1 MSPPRVCILT
11 AGRGTRMGES
21 LAWINK
27 ALLPLE
33 DKAIIS
39 HIIDACP
46 QGTEFVIGLGHH
58 AEQVRGYLALAH
70 PGTVFHFVDV
80 DPWTGPG
87 SGPGRSLW
95 CCREA
100 LGEPFCFVPCDL
112 LPDGPI
118 DTSRPGSWVGVSEV
132 PADESPRYCNFRV
145 VDGRVAEI
153 ADKRRVEGEN
163 WRAFTG
169 LMRVEHA
176 DAFWSAIEH
185 GEAVAGELQV
195 SSGLAAL
202 QSLGVLEAAEH
213 PWTDVG
219 EEPGYRAEIVRRHGF
234 DFSKPGEALYILNDR
249 VIKLFASADQAVKRV
264 DRGRSAPNA
273 FPAMLGAPPGFVA
286 YAFVDG
292 RTLYSCVTEDRV
304 RDLLAWCGRELW
316 APASID
322 PGTFTTACDGFYR
335 VKTLE
340 RVKQLGAM
348 GGLGDEPTHVMGRPV
363 PAVRELLDWLDW
375 DTLARHGHPVRFH
388 GDLQFD
394 NVLLR
399 TDGGFTLLD
408 WRQDFA
414 GRTDA
419 GDLDY
424 DLAKMLGGV
433 RIDYARVKRGEI
445 AYERRGDNA
454 VLDLPACEH
463 EALLSEV
470 ILEHA
475 AAIGRDPARIRLL
488 TALIH
493 LNMAPLHA
501 EPFASAL
508 RDLARL
514 ELAGELAAA

>member
-11 AGRGTRMGES
+11 AGRGTRMGEH

-39 HIIDACP
+39 HIIEACP
-46 QGTEFVIGLGHH
+46 PGTEFVIGLGHH
-58 AEQVRGYLALAH
+58 AEQVREYLAVAN
-70 PGTVFHFVDV
+70 PQSVFHFVEV
-80 DPWTGPG
+80 NPWTGPR

-112 LPDGPI
+112 LPGGPI
-118 DTSRPGSWVGVSEV
+118 DTTRPGSWVGVYEV

-145 VDGRVAEI
+145 EGECVSEI
-153 ADKRRVEGEN
+153 ADKRRVEGSA

-169 LMRVEHA
+169 LMRVEQS

-185 GEAVAGELQV
+185 ADAVAGELQV
-195 SSGLAAL
+195 SSGLVAL
-202 QSLGVLEAAEH
+202 QSLGVLEAIEH

-219 EEPGYRAEIVRRHGF
+219 EEPGYRAEIIRRHGF
-234 DFSKPGEALYILNDR
+234 DFSKPGEALYILGGR
-249 VIKLFASADQAVKRV
+249 VIKLFASADQAAKRV

-273 FPAMLGAPPGFVA
+273 FPAMLDAPPGFVA
-286 YAFVDG
+286 YDFVDG
-292 RTLYSCVTEDRV
+292 RTLYTCVTEDHV

-322 PGTFTTACDGFYR
+322 TDTFTSACDGFYR
-335 VKTLE
+335 VKTIA
-340 RVKQLGAM
+340 RVKQLESM
-348 GGLGDEPTHVMGRPV
+348 GGLDHEPTCVMGCPV
-363 PAVRELLDWLDW
+363 PTVRELLEGLDW
-375 DTLARHGHPVRFH
+375 NALARHGRPVRFH

-394 NVLLR
+394 NVILR
-399 TDGGFTLLD
+399 PDGGFTLLD

-433 RIDYARVKRGEI
+433 RIDYARIKRGEI
-445 AYERRGDNA
+445 AYERRGDSA
-454 VLDLPACEH
+454 ILELPACQQESR
-463 EALLSEV
+463 LSEI
-470 ILEHA
+470 ILDHA
-475 AAIGRDPARIRLL
+475 ASIGRDPARIRLL

-514 ELAGELAAA
+514 ELASEMAAA